1 MPTEGPHAPRMLD
14 GAELVAFLATTD
26 LERSDDFYGGVLGV
40 HHIETT
46 PFANVYDVGGTT
58 LRVTLVQQRTP
69 APYTVLGWKVA
80 DIAATVATLTAGGI
94 VMKRV
99 DGMNQDEAGI
109 WTAPVTESGALRG
122 ASGGA
127 RIAWFEDPDGNVLS
141 VGQMDP

>member
-1 MPTEGPHAPRMLD
+1 MLD
-14 GAELVAFLATTD
+14 GAKLVAFVATTD
-26 LERSDDFYGGVLGV
+26 LERSDDFYGDVLGL

-58 LRVTLVQQRTP
+58 LRVTLVQQRIP
-69 APYTVLGWKVA
+69 APYTVLGWEVA
-80 DIAATVATLTAGGI
+80 DMGATVATLTAGGI
-94 VMKRV
+94 AIKRV
-99 DGMNQDEAGI
+99 DGIGQDHSGI

-141 VGQMDP
+141 VGQVDP

>member
-1 MPTEGPHAPRMLD
+1 MLD
-14 GAELVAFLATTD
+14 GAKLVAFVATTD
-26 LERSDDFYGGVLGV
+26 VERSDDFYGGVLGL

-46 PFANVYDVGGTT
+46 PFANVYDVSGTT
-58 LRVTLVQQRTP
+58 LRVNPVQQRIP

-109 WTAPVTESGALRG
+109 WTAP
-122 ASGGA
+122 GGA

-141 VGQMDP
+141 LGQNAPEPASIGG